1 MRPILAFAI
10 LLLGASSPALEPEYS
25 ALAGDYA
32 GPRGDIASS
41 ALIEIETSSGRADR
55 LDIAASQPRA
65 VFVDILPPWNRD
77 HQDAA
82 DPASADPD
90 ADAAAANM
98 EPASTGNPAAPV
110 SVAELCNALAAS
122 AHDNDLPIPFF
133 ANLIWQESRLRD
145 DVVSRKG
152 ALGIAQFMPKVAT
165 EKGLDNPFDPL
176 QAIPASARFLRELRL
191 QFGNLGFVAAA
202 YNAGAR
208 RVAEW
213 LERRGEL
220 PRETRSYVV
229 RVTGLSVDAWRSMA
243 VASDALTFVRRL
255 PCRSLPAFAGVEQ
268 AQLQEADAQ
277 EAKLQ
282 QASLKTSETEDTG
295 SLGNDVPAR
304 GNPAHGNP
312 SHGSPAKRGHDRAQ
326 ALEHPHEAR
335 RKRDEPKEHREARR
349 TGHDHHAVK
358 RVAARERRN
367 SA

>member
-25 ALAGDYA
+25 AFASDYVGPAGQTA
-32 GPRGDIASS
+32 GS
-41 ALIEIETSSGRADR
+41 ALIQIETSSGRADR
-55 LDIAASQPRA
+55 LDVAAAQPAA
-65 VFVDILPPWNRD
+65 VFVDVLPPWTSD
-77 HQDAA
+77 QQA
-82 DPASADPD
+82 PAADPD
-90 ADAAAANM
+90 ADATAAGM
-98 EPASTGNPAAPV
+98 EPARTGNPAAQV
-110 SVAELCNALAAS
+110 SVAELCNALAVS
-122 AHDNDLPIPFF
+122 AQDNDLPIPFF

-145 DVVSRKG
+145 HAISPKG
-152 ALGIAQFMPKVAT
+152 AVGIAQFMPKVAT

-243 VASDALTFVRRL
+243 VASDALTFVQRL
-255 PCRSLPAFAGVEQ
+255 PCRSLPAFANVEQ
-268 AQLQEADAQ
+268 AQMQEADAQ
-277 EAKLQ
+277 EVKLQ
-282 QASLKTSETEDTG
+282 QAEFEAEAADDTAVDETAAPHNNTG
-295 SLGNDVPAR
+295 E
-304 GNPAHGNP
+304 
-312 SHGSPAKRGHDRAQ
+312 HDPPRAQ
-326 ALEHPHEAR
+326 AHGLHAR
-335 RKRDEPKEHREARR
+335 RKRDEPHEHREARR

-358 RVAARERRN
+358 RVAAREKHN